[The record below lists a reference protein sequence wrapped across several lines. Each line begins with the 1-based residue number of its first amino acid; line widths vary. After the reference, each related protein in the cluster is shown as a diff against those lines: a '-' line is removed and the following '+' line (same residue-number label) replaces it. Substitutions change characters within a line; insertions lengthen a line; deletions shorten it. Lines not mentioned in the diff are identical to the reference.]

1 MGKKSFVRRQ
11 SWYVLLGWSL
21 LAVSAVAYFVQIIIF
36 RRTEDTFFYMLQDIA
51 FVPIQVLLV
60 TLILNELL
68 RRPTPWWGTKR
79 GTVRPKH

>member
-11 SWYVLLGWSL
+11 SWYVLLIWSL
-21 LAVSAVAYFVQIIIF
+21 LVISAVAYFVQIIIF

-60 TLILNELL
+60 T
-68 RRPTPWWGTKR
+68 PAG
-79 GTVRPKH
+79 